1 MRRKIANNEKLAT
14 TNDFKPNPWR
24 TSTKFII
31 LDSII
36 TCEKR
41 ETKILFPKFAKASI
55 TQQSDLFIIIMM
67 ITKIITTTNFKRTIK
82 ISLLPKIH

>member
-1 MRRKIANNEKLAT
+1 MTKEKVKEGEY
-14 TNDFKPNPWR
+14 DGKDQH
-24 TSTKFII
+24 KG
-31 LDSII
+31 
-36 TCEKR
+36 EKR